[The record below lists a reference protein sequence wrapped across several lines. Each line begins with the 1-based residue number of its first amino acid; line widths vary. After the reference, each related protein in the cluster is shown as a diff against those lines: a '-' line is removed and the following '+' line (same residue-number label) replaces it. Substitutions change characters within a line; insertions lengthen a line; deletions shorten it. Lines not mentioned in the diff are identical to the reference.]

1 MDDFTIA
8 DVLGCL
14 GADLTDV
21 ARMVGEL
28 PAEVQAAA
36 ASIELATITTP
47 RDALTHEVARVL
59 ALVASSLVK
68 PDEC

>member
-28 PAEVQAAA
+28 PAEVQAEA

-59 ALVASSLVK
+59 ALVA
-68 PDEC
+68 